1 MNFTTSARA
10 ILCATALFTTPA
22 RAGEP
27 LTLTEIAEISSELHY
42 WAAFCDIRLSK
53 AKLMLWQMRTVPSDQ
68 WDAYHRVVP
77 DAEATVAIRMGDLR
91 IREVLAECP
100 AMQKVMEK
108 NDLIEPVFE
117 PDTTPP
123 EGPTGWDALE

>member
-1 MNFTTSARA
+1 MIKAA
-10 ILCATALFTTPA
+10 CAAALAASLLTTPA
-22 RAGEP
+22 RAEEP
-27 LTLTEIAEISSELHY
+27 LTLTEIAEISSELNF
-42 WAAFCDIRLSK
+42 WATFCDIRLSK
-53 AKLMLWQMRTVPSDQ
+53 AKLMLWQMRTIPSDQ
-68 WDAYHRVVP
+68 WDAYRQVIP
-77 DAEATVAIRMGDLR
+77 EAEATVARRMGDLR
-91 IREVLAECP
+91 LREVLAECP